1 MPINTHAFS
10 HQEVMAYLDG
20 ELSPETAAEMTAHL
34 AHCKTCQEIAADLQG
49 VTRQL
54 SGWAVE
60 STDAAGIPASLVT
73 ALETRAAQRAV
84 KHGHVSPWRIL
95 GNHRWAAVAASLT
108 VLIAGL
114 LFFRAARNTV
124 EFDRLAPAPMYNQA
138 EQSTIASDAE
148 PRKRLQRYAMTPFA
162 VNEQKSVSPVAG
174 PLIIRTAELR
184 LTARAFDTVRG
195 DLDRILSQFG
205 GHIAQLDIAS
215 PAGQARS
222 LTATLRILAPQLE
235 AALNEL
241 RKLGRVES
249 ESRRGEE
256 VTQQSVDLEARLS
269 NSRHTEQRLTE
280 ILATRTGKLSDVL
293 EVEEKLAEVRGQIE
307 QAEAEQKSL
316 NNRISLATISLQV
329 NEDYRAPLTGTIAPS
344 IGTRLSNSAMDGLHA
359 AFNGIIGLM
368 QVILA
373 AGPSLLLWGL
383 LFGLPGYFLWKKLRH
398 R

>member
-20 ELSPETAAEMTAHL
+20 ELAPETAAEITAHL

-49 VTRQL
+49 VSRQL
-54 SGWAVE
+54 SGWAVQA
-60 STDAAGIPASLVT
+60 TDAAGLPAALVA
-73 ALETRAAQRAV
+73 ALETRAAEKTVR
-84 KHGHVSPWRIL
+84 HRHVSPWRIL
-95 GNHRWAAVAASLT
+95 GNHPWAAVAASLT

-114 LFFRAARNTV
+114 FFFSSARRPV
-124 EFDRLAPAPMYNQA
+124 GYELAPAPMPIQP
-138 EQSTIASDAE
+138 EQSSVAPMDA
-148 PRKRLQRYAMTPFA
+148 PRLQRFA
-162 VNEQKSVSPVAG
+162 NLQSPPKKQETS
-174 PLIIRTAELR
+174 PLIILTAELR
-184 LTARAFDTVRG
+184 LTARTFDTVRG
-195 DLDRILSQFG
+195 DLGRILSQFG

-215 PAGQARS
+215 PTGQARS
-222 LTATLRILAPQLE
+222 LTATLRIPAPQLE

-241 RKLGRVES
+241 RKLGHVEG

-280 ILATRTGKLSDVL
+280 ILAARTGKLSDVL

-329 NEDYRAPLTGTIAPS
+329 NEDYRAPLTGTVSPS

-383 LFGLPGYFLWKKLRH
+383 LLGLPGYFLWKKLR
-398 R
+398 RR

>member
-1 MPINTHAFS
+1 
-10 HQEVMAYLDG
+10 
-20 ELSPETAAEMTAHL
+20 
-34 AHCKTCQEIAADLQG
+34 
-49 VTRQL
+49 
-54 SGWAVE
+54 
-60 STDAAGIPASLVT
+60 
-73 ALETRAAQRAV
+73 
-84 KHGHVSPWRIL
+84 
-95 GNHRWAAVAASLT
+95 
-108 VLIAGL
+108 
-114 LFFRAARNTV
+114 
-124 EFDRLAPAPMYNQA
+124 MYNQA

-148 PRKRLQRYAMTPFA
+148 PRKRLQRYAMTPFS